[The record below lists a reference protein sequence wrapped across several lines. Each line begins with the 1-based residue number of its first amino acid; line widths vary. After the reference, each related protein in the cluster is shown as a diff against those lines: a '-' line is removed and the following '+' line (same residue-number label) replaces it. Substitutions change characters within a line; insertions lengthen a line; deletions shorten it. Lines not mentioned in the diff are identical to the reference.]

1 MESVKISYQLV
12 ELAPRCDLT
21 KLHLKIYIRT
31 IVMVKSM

>member
-1 MESVKISYQLV
+1 MELVKIGYQSV
-12 ELAPRCDLT
+12 WLAPRHDLT